1 MLAIGAIQCFAGYF
15 LMWASVTG
23 IIRKPPVA
31 LMCLFMFIAAQSQT
45 FFNTANV
52 VSAVENVADYGGT
65 AVGIMK
71 VKTLLYPFEFR
82 VVYWITC

>member
-1 MLAIGAIQCFAGYF
+1 MVLAIGAIQCFAGYF

-23 IIRKPPVA
+23 LIRKPPVP
-31 LMCLFMFIAAQSQT
+31 LMCLFMFIASQSQT

-52 VSAVENVADYGGT
+52 VSAVENFADYGGT

-71 VKTLLYPFEFR
+71 VKTLL
-82 VVYWITC
+82 